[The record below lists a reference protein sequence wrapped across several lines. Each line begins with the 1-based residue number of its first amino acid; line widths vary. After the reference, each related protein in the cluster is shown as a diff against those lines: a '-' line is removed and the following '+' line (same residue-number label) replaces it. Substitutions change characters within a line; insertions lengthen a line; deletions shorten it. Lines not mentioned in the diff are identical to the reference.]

1 MSCAAVQNRPLK
13 ESLNVTRMSVSGLV
27 AFPMDEHSQHP
38 STFALGMYNPNV
50 SLLPAGRRV
59 LSAAVSERI
68 TEGGF

>member
-1 MSCAAVQNRPLK
+1 MTRKS
-13 ESLNVTRMSVSGLV
+13 VTGLE